1 MTSSLQLLAQAS
13 SGDAAAEETMLLE
26 NLALIRSIVRRFS
39 GRGVDDEDLYQLGYI
54 GFIKAVRGFDF
65 TYGTQFSTYAVPKIA
80 GEIRRYLRDDGSI
93 KVSRELYERA
103 GRISA
108 ARSRLQA
115 VLGREPGLSELSAET
130 GLDINEIAEAELSRE
145 TPTSLQ
151 AETEDGSTLESMLA
165 SNQTEEQLIEH
176 ISLRQQIEQL
186 EEIER
191 EVIFLRFYRG
201 FTQERCARILAI
213 SQVQVSRLEK
223 RALQHL
229 RERLCS
235 QL

>member
-13 SGDAAAEETMLLE
+13 MGDAAAEETVLLN

-39 GRGVDDEDLYQLGYI
+39 GRGADAEDLYQLACI

-80 GEIRRYLRDDGSI
+80 GEIRRYLRDDGFI

-108 ARSRLQA
+108 AQSRLQA
-115 VLGREPGLSELSAET
+115 SLGREPSLSELSAET
-130 GLDINEIAEAELSRE
+130 GLDIAEIAEAELSRE
-145 TPTSLQ
+145 TPASLQ
-151 AETEDGSTLESMLA
+151 AETEEGYTLESVLA
-165 SNQTEEQLIEH
+165 SDQTEEQIIEH

-186 EEIER
+186 ETAER
-191 EVIFLRFYRG
+191 EVILLRFYRG

-223 RALQHL
+223 RAISHL
-229 RERLCS
+229 RERLRP
-235 QL
+235 LP